1 MNQALPRRPKDLRR
15 LLYVNKFYFNAA
27 VRLPYYNPLKHWT
40 NHCKPGPEQNPNYS
54 GITLKPAKFH
64 ALMLASY
71 GLQLPDK
78 IELPLIQDAARGV
91 SPTTIDYSRTES
103 TLHPLK
109 HNTEDCG
116 WTSDDSDDG
125 LDPDSYENISLSSLN
140 EDQFLPPADRCY
152 KLRTVNLWHWHVGQK
167 HINQGVA
174 FIKAIQA
181 AFPKKPL
188 QIKFPDDDLY
198 NFSTGD
204 DCNPISRF
212 YDMAGNIVLNS
223 LIKFMDRDSY
233 RLLYGNSPKQA
244 AFLQLCD
251 NLKVLELSV
260 HHPDSF
266 SWAVEK
272 NPAGGTPRRSG
283 NFLRNMEQLTVN
295 MDTSLTVA
303 HDAVTALENTCSIS
317 RSLSLQLEAESGIYI
332 NRMDQCPNLEN
343 AWIKARRTLS
353 WLFRPSERI
362 EFTSPVY
369 PSPVWKLPRLRS
381 LSLFCKAAIVLDFD
395 SLEHMPALE
404 ELAMIV
410 EGEDD

>member
-1 MNQALPRRPKDLRR
+1 MNQGWEDQNLPNECLRLVIEHFHDDPRTLRR

-27 VRLPYYNPLKHWT
+27 VRQPYYNPLKHWT

-64 ALMLASY
+64 ALMLASVIHSQSAATKPSRTVTRFAPTFNVNKFLEKY

-152 KLRTVNLWHWHVGQK
+152 KLRTVNLWRWHIGQK

-188 QIKFPDDDLY
+188 QIKLPDDDLY
-198 NFSTGD
+198 NFSTG
-204 DCNPISRF
+204 
-212 YDMAGNIVLNS
+212 YDPDPGVGSSAAVAKRRHRIMIGNRV
-223 LIKFMDRDSY
+223 
-233 RLLYGNSPKQA
+233 
-244 AFLQLCD
+244 
-251 NLKVLELSV
+251 ELHSTE
-260 HHPDSF
+260 P
-266 SWAVEK
+266 WAV
-272 NPAGGTPRRSG
+272 RQR
-283 NFLRNMEQLTVN
+283 
-295 MDTSLTVA
+295 
-303 HDAVTALENTCSIS
+303 
-317 RSLSLQLEAESGIYI
+317 
-332 NRMDQCPNLEN
+332 
-343 AWIKARRTLS
+343 
-353 WLFRPSERI
+353 
-362 EFTSPVY
+362 
-369 PSPVWKLPRLRS
+369 
-381 LSLFCKAAIVLDFD
+381 
-395 SLEHMPALE
+395 
-404 ELAMIV
+404 
-410 EGEDD
+410 